1 MTDTEHPAN
10 NLVSFTIDPTTGQV
24 VKVETLDS
32 NGGRHEA
39 SDQEKASLAQQG
51 RERLE
56 EALEEA
62 FEAGID
68 CVLGG
73 GDEQSDTEQ
82 TKQDAEIRHV
92 LVAPL
97 IQRSPANRLLRREV
111 LGRAIVGTLI
121 HNSINT
127 GSAVPGEQ
135 SLGG

>member
-1 MTDTEHPAN
+1 MSDTAG
-10 NLVSFTIDPTTGQV
+10 NLVSFTLDPATGQV

-32 NGGRHEA
+32 NGGRREV

-56 EALEEA
+56 EVLEEA

-73 GDEQSDTEQ
+73 GEDQSENDQST
-82 TKQDAEIRHV
+82 QDAEIRHV

-97 IQRSPANRLLRREV
+97 IQRSPVNRLWRREV

-121 HNSINT
+121 QQSIQT
-127 GSAVPGEQ
+127 GSTTQGEVPQ
-135 SLGG
+135 